1 VASTPQTPSV
11 SHATSQHPT
20 YATWQGV
27 WRWLV
32 YVYEGS
38 GPFLDGRALIAHPR
52 EWLDHTIISQVP
64 EAEVNADGTVVYSGR
79 MKEIQSPNPNPVKPS
94 PKLLERRKLA
104 RYENVASPIVDHKLA
119 ALLRRPPSRRV
130 KGENQEHD
138 WLTWHEN
145 VDGAGTSMDDFMR
158 DAERIA
164 LIFGHS
170 IIVMDRDGGSA
181 APVSRAEQSPMVLR
195 LYSPLDAPDWLQG
208 KSGELTAIKLLE
220 AVPRTSLKTSTAG
233 STSYRVLLYT
243 PDSFEV
249 IEETATTGADGVSK
263 VVKAE
268 TVDQGDHGFGALPVA
283 LLYAKRRALTPL
295 IGQSVL
301 YDPQLYVDLYNL
313 ISELRELLRKQTFS
327 IINVPLGTGEG
338 ATRAEDAKAM
348 MGQVHGTTNVLFTPV
363 AAAYISAE
371 TDNPRVYLEVIAA
384 LLRTIYRLCN
394 VPFEADSKD
403 AEAEGSLKVKREDMN
418 QVLASYAS
426 EMQRTEEAIAK
437 LWFRGTYG
445 VGDWEK
451 EWERAEPTVNYPET
465 FDVTPFAEVLER
477 AQAALSLP
485 LGESRAFMIE
495 LCRQVAPQL
504 LTDVTPSTWE
514 EIFKELESVKTP
526 EEKRQEDLAIVAG
539 KFDPKDDD
547 EDDDDPEGGA
557 VPAAA

>member
-1 VASTPQTPSV
+1 VASTPQNPSA
-11 SHATSQHPT
+11 SPATSQHPT

-64 EAEVNADGTVVYSGR
+64 EAEVNPDGTVTYSGA
-79 MKEIQSPNPNPVKPS
+79 MKEIQSPNPNPTKPS

-145 VDGAGTSMDDFMR
+145 VDGAGTGMDDFMR

-170 IIVMDRDGGSA
+170 IIVTDRDGGSA
-181 APVSRAEQSPMVLR
+181 APISRAEQAPLVLR
-195 LYSPLDAPDWLQG
+195 LYSPLDMPDWLQG
-208 KSGELTAIKLLE
+208 KSGELTAAKLLE
-220 AVPRTSLKTSTAG
+220 AVPRTSLKDASAS

-243 PDSFEV
+243 PNGFEV
-249 IEETATTGADGVSK
+249 IEETATTGADAK
-263 VVKAE
+263 VTKSE
-268 TVDQGDHGFGALPVA
+268 TVDQGDHGFGALPVS

-327 IINVPLGTGEG
+327 ILNIPLGTGQDAMGVEQ
-338 ATRAEDAKAM
+338 AKAM
-348 MGQVHGTTNVLFTPV
+348 AGQSTGTTNVLFTAQP
-363 AAAYISAE
+363 AAYITADAGNV
-371 TDNPRVYLEVIAA
+371 TVYLDVIKT
-384 LLRTIYRLCN
+384 LLRTIYRLAN
-394 VPFEADSKD
+394 VPFESDSKD
-403 AEAEGSLKVKREDMN
+403 AEAEGSLSLKREDMN

-445 VGDWEK
+445 ADGWEK
-451 EWERAEPTVNYPET
+451 EWDRVEPTINYPET
-465 FDVTPFAEVLER
+465 FDVTPFEEVLER

-485 LGESRAFMIE
+485 LGESRVFMIE
-495 LCRQVAPQL
+495 LCKQVAPQL
-504 LTDVTPSTWE
+504 LQDVTPSTWE
-514 EIFKELESVKTP
+514 AIFKELESVKTP

-539 KFDPKDDD
+539 KFDAKD
-547 EDDDDPEGGA
+547 EDEPEGGSGA
-557 VPAAA
+557 PAAPAA